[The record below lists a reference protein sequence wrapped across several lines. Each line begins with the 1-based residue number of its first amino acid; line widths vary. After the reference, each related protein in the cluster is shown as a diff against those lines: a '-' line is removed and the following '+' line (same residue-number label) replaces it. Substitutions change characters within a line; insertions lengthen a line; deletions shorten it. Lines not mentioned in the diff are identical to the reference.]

1 MDSPYKPEAT
11 ISKVTLLSRKIASL
25 AVSRIPTE
33 YISPGG
39 KNLSKKTRVLTNQV
53 AESISDIID
62 SHHDE
67 VMDYVSESLMR
78 SSTLEITYKASVR
91 NRNGEIEL
99 TPERLSSYMR
109 TVLRKWR
116 NIPYRTVKKRV

>member
-1 MDSPYKPEAT
+1 MDSPYKPETT
-11 ISKVTLLSRKIASL
+11 ISKITLLSRKIASL
-25 AVSRIPTE
+25 AVSRVPKE

-39 KNLSKKTRVLTNQV
+39 DNLTKKTRVLTNQI
-53 AESISDIID
+53 AEAISDIID

-91 NRNGEIEL
+91 SCNGEIEL

-116 NIPYRTVKKRV
+116 NIPYRVSKKK